1 MNLYINH
8 WYSYVIKMK
17 FIDNLLANPFLII
30 LGLNVL
36 MVFGGIA
43 YIITNRLK
51 IKHYVMYFSEGE
63 RLFERVTIDA
73 ISPKSLFSIKRGFR
87 FIRVGTSYKN
97 RIGNEVLWLAK
108 RGIAYLYTLENT
120 TKNVDIALKDDDGNV
135 VKDED
140 GNIKVKTE
148 TRKVAKKIGTLYEG
162 LKSVLGDELVEQF
175 SVEVKE
181 KLTDPNIYLTVE
193 LEGDNIHN
201 KLPKLDEMDIK
212 NENSER
218 MSKLIFSGIKEAM
231 KEDYIR
237 LFGIVAMGVAAT
249 LVAIKL
255 GLL

>member
-1 MNLYINH
+1 MNLYIKC
-8 WYSYVIKMK
+8 WYCYVIKLE

-30 LGLNVL
+30 LGINVL
-36 MVFGGIA
+36 MVVGGIA
-43 YIITNRLK
+43 YILVNRLK

-63 RLFERVTIDA
+63 RLYERINIDA
-73 ISPKSLFSIKRGFR
+73 ISPKSLFSIVRGFR
-87 FIRVGTSYKN
+87 FIRVGASYKN
-97 RIGNEVLWLAK
+97 RLGNEVIWLAK
-108 RGIAYLYTLENT
+108 KGIAYLYTLENT
-120 TKNVDIALKDDDGNV
+120 VKNVEIALKDENGEV

-140 GNIKVKTE
+140 GNIKTKTE
-148 TRKVAKKIGTLYEG
+148 TRKVAKKLGTLWDG
-162 LKSVLGDELVEQF
+162 LQLVLGEELVKQF

-181 KLTDPNIYLTVE
+181 KLVNPEIFLTVE
-193 LEGDNIHN
+193 LESDNIHDR
-201 KLPKLDEMDIK
+201 LPKLDEMDIK

-249 LVAIKL
+249 LVCIKL